1 MRISD
6 CVDWFAAAVCAMIGI
21 PPYIIVTGLI
31 VNGLVFITKILTD
44 SKKSSCKE
52 ENDVVKE

>member
-6 CVDWFAAAVCAMIGI
+6 CVDWFAAAVCAILGI
-21 PPYIIVTGLI
+21 PACIIITALI
-31 VNGLVFITKILTD
+31 VNCLVQITKILTD

-52 ENDVVKE
+52 EDDVLKE

>member
-1 MRISD
+1 MNVRD
-6 CVDWFAAAVCAMIGI
+6 CVDWFAVAVCAMIGI
-21 PPYIIVTGLI
+21 PSYIIITGLI

-52 ENDVVKE
+52 EESEVKE

>member
-1 MRISD
+1 MNVRD
-6 CVDWFAAAVCAMIGI
+6 CVDWFAVAVCAMIGI
-21 PPYIIVTGLI
+21 PSYIIITGLI

-52 ENDVVKE
+52 EESLVKE

>member
-6 CVDWFAAAVCAMIGI
+6 CVDWFAVAVCAMIGI
-21 PPYIIVTGLI
+21 PTYIIITGLI
-31 VNGLVFITKILTD
+31 VNGVVFITKILTD

-52 ENDVVKE
+52 E

>member
-6 CVDWFAAAVCAMIGI
+6 CVYWFAVAVCAMIGI
-21 PPYIIVTGLI
+21 PPYIIITGLI

-44 SKKSSCKE
+44 SKKSACKE
-52 ENDVVKE
+52 EENEVKQ

>member
-6 CVDWFAAAVCAMIGI
+6 CVDWFAVAVCAMIGI
-21 PPYIIVTGLI
+21 PAFIIVTGLI
-31 VNGLVFITKILTD
+31 VNGLVFIVKILTD

-52 ENDVVKE
+52 EESLVKE

>member
-1 MRISD
+1 MNVRD
-6 CVDWFAAAVCAMIGI
+6 CVDWFAVAVCAMIGI
-21 PPYIIVTGLI
+21 PPYIIITGLI

-52 ENDVVKE
+52 EESLVKQ

>member
-1 MRISD
+1 MRIGD
-6 CVDWFAAAVCAMIGI
+6 CVDWFAVAVCAMIGI

-52 ENDVVKE
+52 EDDVVKE

>member
-1 MRISD
+1 MRISTGI
-6 CVDWFAAAVCAMIGI
+6 DWIAIVCCAMIGI
-21 PPYIIVTGLI
+21 PPYIIITGLI

-52 ENDVVKE
+52 EESDVKE

>member
-6 CVDWFAAAVCAMIGI
+6 CVDWFAAAVCAILGI
-21 PPYIIVTGLI
+21 PACIIVTALI
-31 VNGLVFITKILTD
+31 VNGLVMITKILTE

-52 ENDVVKE
+52 EESDVKE

>member
-1 MRISD
+1 MRLSD
-6 CVDWFAAAVCAMIGI
+6 CVDWFAVAVCAMIGI

>member
-6 CVDWFAAAVCAMIGI
+6 CVDWFAVAVCAMIGI
-21 PPYIIVTGLI
+21 PPYIIITGLI
-31 VNGLVFITKILTD
+31 VNGVVFITKILTD

-52 ENDVVKE
+52 EESDVKQ

>member
-6 CVDWFAAAVCAMIGI
+6 CVDWFAVAVFAMIGI
-21 PPYIIVTGLI
+21 PTYIIITGLI

-52 ENDVVKE
+52 EESEVKE

>member
-6 CVDWFAAAVCAMIGI
+6 CVDWFAVAVCAMIGI
-21 PPYIIVTGLI
+21 PTYIIITGLI
-31 VNGLVFITKILTD
+31 ANGLVFITKILTD

-52 ENDVVKE
+52 EDDVVKE